1 MANIN
6 IISFNDEEVI
16 KNSFAKTK
24 RKPISIC
31 YSNQHGLTA
40 LCDDGTIWYYLNDDL
55 TSETWIQLHKIPQ
68 D

>member
-1 MANIN
+1 M
-6 IISFNDEEVI
+6 SDVMLFNDEEVI

-31 YSNQHGLTA
+31 YSKEHGLTA
-40 LCDDGTIWYYLNDDL
+40 LCDDGTIWYYLNDGL
-55 TSETWIQLHKIPQ
+55 TSETWFQLPKIPQ

>member
-31 YSNQHGLTA
+31 YSTQHGLTA
-40 LCDDGTIWYYLNDDL
+40 LCGDGTIWYYLND
-55 TSETWIQLHKIPQ
+55 WVQLPKIPQ

>member
-1 MANIN
+1 MASIN

-16 KNSFAKTK
+16 KNSFAKAK